1 MRTYDEDTVNVSSS
15 EISSASS
22 SDLSE
27 AEIFIAEFR
36 LLDQEL
42 SERSL
47 RRPRNLYSVHTYL
60 PFTEDERVGT
70 VVDKLFAFSFDR
82 AVLPQR
88 YDLFFRSI
96 HPRSPAVYN
105 PSRISYSF
113 RGTNTKV
120 AILRGVYADQSGV
133 IVEAYCRLLFHRVLV
148 HDGSVLLIRQRD
160 LKLLDPHRV
169 LPFGYPVKNFPVPN
183 NLA

>member
-1 MRTYDEDTVNVSSS
+1 MQTYDEDTVSVSSS

-60 PFTEDERVGT
+60 PFTKDERVGT
-70 VVDKLFAFSFDR
+70 VVDKLFSFSFDR

-88 YDLFFRSI
+88 YNLFFRAI
-96 HPRSPAVYN
+96 HPRCQAVYN
-105 PSRISYSF
+105 ASRISYSL

-133 IVEAYCRLLFHRVLV
+133 IVEAYC
-148 HDGSVLLIRQRD
+148 
-160 LKLLDPHRV
+160 
-169 LPFGYPVKNFPVPN
+169 
-183 NLA
+183 